1 MNILY
6 LCHRIPY
13 PPNKGDKIRSFHHIQ
28 HLAKR
33 HKIYLAT
40 ILEKPSN
47 NQYVQHLKSLCTEVF
62 TVHSHQRW
70 HLLKGLLFSTKPL
83 TVCHFYHQHL
93 QTYIDN
99 VLQDK
104 NIDVII
110 CFCSSMAEYVFQAKF
125 FIRKSTIRPK
135 LIMDFVDLDSAK
147 WQQYAEMS
155 SFPKRPI
162 FHLENDRLFNYELQ
176 VLHAFDRCFFASQ
189 REVDILKNE
198 NIDTDGI
205 EVVENGIDFYFFT
218 ANQRQQN
225 RHPVL
230 LFTGAMDYY
239 ANVDAVRWFCKDI
252 LPLIRSEFP
261 TVELKIVGMH
271 PVRAIRKLA
280 KLPSVEVTGY
290 VKDIRPY
297 YHRADVFV
305 APMRIARGVQNKILE
320 AMATGNAVV
329 ATNTASA
336 GINCQDNTNIMI
348 AESADTFAMK
358 VISLLKNKEK
368 RMAMA
373 REAIKNIRRCYVW
386 EDKLQRLDEL
396 IQI

>member
-1 MNILY
+1 
-6 LCHRIPY
+6 
-13 PPNKGDKIRSFHHIQ
+13 
-28 HLAKR
+28 
-33 HKIYLAT
+33 
-40 ILEKPSN
+40 
-47 NQYVQHLKSLCTEVF
+47 
-62 TVHSHQRW
+62 
-70 HLLKGLLFSTKPL
+70 
-83 TVCHFYHQHL
+83 
-93 QTYIDN
+93 
-99 VLQDK
+99 
-104 NIDVII
+104 
-110 CFCSSMAEYVFQAKF
+110 MAEYVFQAKF